1 MTASE
6 AGVHQTLPSTIRWL
20 KQRARA
26 LLLSAGLPQHLWPSA
41 MSTAASMQRSNVLGF
56 EPKLAAPYGAKVL
69 VRKRHLDGPKLD
81 DLAPRWLSGAYIGLS
96 DSLSK
101 GHLVYIKDDDGE
113 RFVHDPGPI
122 ADELHAEFPDPPER
136 RVRGKSAGSGDVV
149 GVSKAEVVDETVL
162 KDRADHLLHD
172 WSQEEAEA
180 LVKEVAR
187 VLPDD
192 EKIYG
197 MFRHGG
203 RLGVTKA
210 QWKGHG
216 LQGSSPRCSR
226 KGLQMLSLRRCMS
239 R

>member
-1 MTASE
+1 
-6 AGVHQTLPSTIRWL
+6 
-20 KQRARA
+20 
-26 LLLSAGLPQHLWPSA
+26 
-41 MSTAASMQRSNVLGF
+41 MQRSNVLGF

-172 WSQEEAEA
+172 WSQAEA
-180 LVKEVAR
+180 LAKEVAR